1 MNRNLKLPLF
11 LVTFAAFLAGSLTLC
26 AGTAGIH
33 DNAGFFS
40 EAAKADAG
48 RNITELQR
56 TLKKD
61 LCIETYAEIPADLQQ
76 GANLQDKAAVSRV
89 VGQWAVKRAREQGVN
104 GVFVLIVKQPA
115 HLQAVVGNETQK
127 QAFTLGD
134 RDTMVSQMLAKLR
147 SKNPDGALREGVSFV
162 ASTMRN
168 HASSHARPV
177 TSSSTSFPYSQ
188 SHQSSTSSSG
198 GWLLPL
204 LIFGVIGWV
213 VFGLIRSMFRGG
225 MSGGGMGPGGN
236 MMPGQQGGGG
246 FFQSL
251 FGGMVGGA
259 AGMWLY
265 DQFSGSHNSA
275 YGASP
280 EDRPFG
286 GDSGFNSQDTDYS
299 SSGGSFGDD
308 SNSGGGGFFGG
319 DSGGD
324 SGGGFGG
331 GDSGGGDSGGGGGD
345 F

>member
-1 MNRNLKLPLF
+1 MNMNRNLKLPLF
-11 LVTFAAFLAGSLTLC
+11 LVTFATFLAGSLTLR

-40 EAAKADAG
+40 EAAKSDAG

-56 TLKKD
+56 SLKKD
-61 LCIETYAEIPADLQQ
+61 LCIETFAEIPADLKQ
-76 GANLQDKAAVSRV
+76 GVNMQDKAAVSHV

-104 GVFVLIVKQPA
+104 GVFVLLVKEPA

-134 RDTMVSQMLAKLR
+134 RDTLVSQMLAKLR
-147 SKNPDGALREGVSFV
+147 SKNADGALREGVSFV

-168 HASSHARPV
+168 HAMNHARPAT
-177 TSSSTSFPYSQ
+177 TSSSAFPYNHSNARPE
-188 SHQSSTSSSG
+188 SSF
-198 GWLLPL
+198 GWLVPL

-213 VFGLIRSMFRGG
+213 VFGIVRSLFRGG
-225 MSGGGMGPGGN
+225 MSGGGGMSAGG
-236 MMPGQQGGGG
+236 MMPGQTSGG

-251 FGGMVGGA
+251 MGGMFGAA

-286 GDSGFNSQDTDYS
+286 NDSGFNSQDTDYS

-308 SNSGGGGFFGG
+308 SSSGGGGFF
-319 DSGGD
+319 GGD

-331 GDSGGGDSGGGGGD
+331 GDSGGGGGD